1 MFIAKLKAEENS
13 LSKLIQTKLSRKKNQ
28 NKLKTHHFRKKKK
41 NNQTGNNLNN
51 NLDVNK
57 KPLFYLQRNEESPP
71 EQYSLN
77 TRERICVS
85 PFIWY
90 C

>member
-13 LSKLIQTKLSRKKNQ
+13 LSKLIQTKLSREKNQ

-51 NLDVNK
+51 NLM
-57 KPLFYLQRNEESPP
+57 
-71 EQYSLN
+71 
-77 TRERICVS
+77 
-85 PFIWY
+85 
-90 C
+90 